1 MLPIKMDLTE
11 KVAATLRELRLEHP
25 VNGEVL
31 TAENLSKA
39 IGNNRAWMSQIES
52 RRLKKIK
59 REDII
64 KIYQLLHDEPDA
76 NIAEQIAEADLCS
89 PFETRYDSAKNNSPF
104 VNDSYS
110 EGIVSL
116 DNLMS
121 DLRDV
126 LLNEYSKLDN
136 HRRNSLLGCVES
148 MIDNFRNDYEH
159 TYLIYSMP
167 ISYADPKYFG
177 EKYAKEY
184 YQSLDV
190 VCSKYTM
197 LLSEAYHKSDTDS
210 FLAFANDIYT
220 DTLQDIKSIDS
231 NISSEKMMNLTM
243 RIKDFSWRTF
253 NYVDRLQNGCTHDT
267 TLNLDDLFQMIEELL
282 NVFFVKLK
290 LNYKFSVP
298 IPTIQ
303 STKDELNAK
312 QLEVSNAIMLIIQHI
327 QTNNSK

>member
-89 PFETRYDSAKNNSPF
+89 PFETKYDSAKNNDHF

-110 EGIVSL
+110 EGIISL

-121 DLRDV
+121 DLRDIF
-126 LLNEYSKLDN
+126 LDEYK
-136 HRRNSLLGCVES
+136 RRNNSLDRNALLGTIES
-148 MIDNFRNDYEH
+148 MIHNFQSDFEH
-159 TYLIYSMP
+159 TNTIYTAP
-167 ISYADPKYFG
+167 ISYADPEYFG

-184 YQSLDV
+184 YKSLDNV
-190 VCSKYTM
+190 ARDYIIN
-197 LLSEAYHKSDTDS
+197 LHEAFEKADTDS
-210 FLAFANDIYT
+210 FLSYVRETYSDLLKYINA
-220 DTLQDIKSIDS
+220 IDS
-231 NISSEKMMNLTM
+231 NTSHEDMMELIMWIDSFNRHIFTYID
-243 RIKDFSWRTF
+243 RIKS
-253 NYVDRLQNGCTHDT
+253 GKHHET
-267 TLNLDDLFQMIEELL
+267 TISLEELFKIVTDLSTVYL
-282 NVFFVKLK
+282 NKLK
-290 LNYKFSVP
+290 LNYSFTVP
-298 IPTIQ
+298 TPTFE
-303 STKDELNAK
+303 SNKSELDSK
-312 QLEVSNAIMLIIQHI
+312 QLEISNAIMLIIKQI
-327 QTNNSK
+327 SNK

>member
-39 IGNNRAWMSQIES
+39 VGNNRAWMSQIES

-89 PFETRYDSAKNNSPF
+89 PFETRYDSVKRNDHF

-110 EGIVSL
+110 EGIISL

-121 DLRDV
+121 DLRDIF
-126 LLNEYSKLDN
+126 LDEYK
-136 HRRNSLLGCVES
+136 RRNNSLDRNALLGTIES
-148 MIDNFRNDYEH
+148 MIRNFQSDFEH
-159 TYLIYSMP
+159 TNTIYTAP
-167 ISYADPKYFG
+167 ISYADPEYFG

-184 YQSLDV
+184 YKSLDNV
-190 VCSKYTM
+190 ARDYIIN
-197 LLSEAYHKSDTDS
+197 LHEAFEKADTDS
-210 FLAFANDIYT
+210 FLSYVRETYSDLLKDINA
-220 DTLQDIKSIDS
+220 IDS
-231 NISSEKMMNLTM
+231 NTSREDMMELIMWIDSFNRHIFTYID
-243 RIKDFSWRTF
+243 RIKS
-253 NYVDRLQNGCTHDT
+253 GKHHET
-267 TLNLDDLFQMIEELL
+267 TISLEELFKIVIDLSTVYL
-282 NVFFVKLK
+282 NKLK
-290 LNYKFSVP
+290 LNYSFAVP
-298 IPTIQ
+298 TPTFE
-303 STKDELNAK
+303 SNKSELDSK
-312 QLEVSNAIMLIIQHI
+312 QLEINNAIMLIIKQI
-327 QTNNSK
+327 SNK